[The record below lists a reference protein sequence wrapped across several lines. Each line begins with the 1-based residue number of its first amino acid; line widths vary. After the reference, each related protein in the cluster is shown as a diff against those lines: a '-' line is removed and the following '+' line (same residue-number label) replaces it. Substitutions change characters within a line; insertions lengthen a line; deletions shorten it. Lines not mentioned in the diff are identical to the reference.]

1 MRAIYKKK
9 SNCRICLDAFHDMPF
24 DICLKCM
31 ADRTYEVEIISTH
44 GSFFGE
50 YAIVKLGNSLK
61 KVSLSELTIKEE
73 NNNGSNKY
81 SDLA

>member
-1 MRAIYKKK
+1 MRAIYKENP
-9 SNCRICLDAFHDMPF
+9 NCRICLDTFPDMPF
-24 DICLKCM
+24 DICAKCM

-73 NNNGSNKY
+73 SENG
-81 SDLA
+81 